1 MPIPRSTFLRAAVA
15 AASACLLAGS
25 ALAQTAPTG
34 DYPSRPVRIVVPSSP
49 GGGTDILA
57 RLLAKKLADATG
69 QPFVVEN
76 RAGAGQAL
84 GIDVVSHSPA
94 DGYTLLMA
102 ASAIVLNQVL
112 QKKSSYDTVRDFTP
126 VSLVSTVSNV
136 LVVNPALPVKTE
148 KELIDYAKAH
158 PGTLNYSSAGTGT
171 SPHLSME
178 LFRSMAGIT
187 MTHVPYKGTGP
198 ATVDVVA
205 GQVQLSMP
213 NILTAMPHIKGGTLR
228 ALGVTGPRRAG
239 ALPDVPTVAEA
250 GLPGYESI
258 QWYGVLAPAGTPA
271 PIVNKLQAEI
281 VKAIQSPEVQ
291 KAMANEGADP
301 VGNTPAE
308 FGAFIK
314 TEIAK
319 WTKVVNTAGIQQD

>member
-1 MPIPRSTFLRAAVA
+1 MPITRSIFLLRAATA
-15 AASACLLAGS
+15 GACLLAGS
-25 ALAQTAPTG
+25 AALAQSTG
-34 DYPSRPVRIVVPSSP
+34 DYPNRAVRIVVPSSP

-57 RLLAKKLADATG
+57 RLLAKKLADSMG

-84 GIDVVSHSPA
+84 GVDVVSHAPA

-112 QKKSSYDTVRDFTP
+112 SKKVPYDTVRDFTP

-136 LVVNPALPVKTE
+136 LVVNPSLPVKTE
-148 KELIDYAKAH
+148 KELIEYAKAN
-158 PGTLNYSSAGTGT
+158 PGKLNYSSAGTGT

-187 MTHVPYKGTGP
+187 MTHIPYKGTGP

-228 ALGVTGPRRAG
+228 ALGVTGPRRAA

-258 QWYGVLAPAGTPA
+258 QWYGLLAPAGTPA
-271 PIVNKLQAEI
+271 ALVNKLRAEV

-291 KAMANEGADP
+291 AAMANEGADP
-301 VGNTPAE
+301 VGNKPEE
-308 FGAFIK
+308 FAAFIK
-314 TEIAK
+314 TEIDK
-319 WTKVVNTAGIQQD
+319 WTKVVKTAGIQQD